1 MRVSPCWLLLL
12 LAAPAAAQ
20 DRQTPPLPDDTF
32 LEFLGSFEQPKKDLL
47 DLAFDTV
54 EDEAKQTQAKR
65 VRPDE
70 EENKSHGTN

>member
-12 LAAPAAAQ
+12 LTAPVAAQ
-20 DRQTPPLPDDTF
+20 DRPTAPLPNEAF

-54 EDEAKQTQAKR
+54 EDEAKQTQAKQ
-65 VRPDE
+65 VSTDE
-70 EENKSHGTN
+70 EENKSHDTN